1 MKIKLK
7 LGLMVCMLLSSGYMA
22 TRALGTITPHKSVP
36 EPDAAVYA
44 DFAANADDA
53 EYVLRDYGGCIGVFR
68 PDNESV
74 PVQVTAIELSCL
86 RELDRA
92 MIEKG
97 LLVSDREQ
105 LLTLLEDL
113 GS

>member
-44 DFAANADDA
+44 DFAANADAVPTVASTAMPTGLRRFFLGTAGFFSVLSLISASTPPIYRKNISNYHDSILRIMIITH
-53 EYVLRDYGGCIGVFR
+53 YV
-68 PDNESV
+68 N
-74 PVQVTAIELSCL
+74 Q
-86 RELDRA
+86 
-92 MIEKG
+92 
-97 LLVSDREQ
+97 
-105 LLTLLEDL
+105 
-113 GS
+113 